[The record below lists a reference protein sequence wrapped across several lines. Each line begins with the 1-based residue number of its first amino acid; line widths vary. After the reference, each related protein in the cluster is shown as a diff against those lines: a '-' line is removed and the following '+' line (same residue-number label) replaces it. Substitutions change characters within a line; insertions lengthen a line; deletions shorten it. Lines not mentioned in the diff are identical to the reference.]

1 MRSDLPR
8 AGLIVVSMVLALV
21 LKFERYGHEAD
32 ASSDAAASRVRIF
45 MATHDWT
52 QAGDLNSENGVYE
65 QLAFR
70 RDGCSSP
77 VLIAFLKGN
86 AEAAEFFRR
95 DHAGDVMFVQGGTV
109 VEKPSGL
116 TRLHQKLNSQVTA
129 MLNQASP
136 PQMPVLAI
144 SPAAGR
150 DVSDCRGPAVA
161 FWNLAGQ
168 EMSIR

>member
-1 MRSDLPR
+1 MSDLLR
-8 AGLIVVSMVLALV
+8 AGLIVAAMVLALM
-21 LKFERYGHEAD
+21 LKFERYGHEAV
-32 ASSDAAASRVRIF
+32 ASSDAAAARVSTF
-45 MATHDWT
+45 MATHGWT
-52 QAGDLNSENGVYE
+52 RTGDLNSENGVYE
-65 QLAFR
+65 QLTFR
-70 RDGCSSP
+70 RDGCTSP

-116 TRLHQKLNSQVTA
+116 TRLRQKLNGQVAA
-129 MLNQASP
+129 MLNQESP

-144 SPAAGR
+144 SPAADR
-150 DVSDCRGPAVA
+150 NVSDCRGPAVA
-161 FWNLAGQ
+161 IWNLAGQ